1 VARPYSWF
9 RRGLAAHMN
18 PMLFHHFLDSPERHP
33 HLVPPR
39 SPFSPT
45 VTKKSPLTIAAFV
58 VHYVQGNLASQ
69 QLAAAFLP
77 YTELPI
83 KHQRSRSLWNQ
94 LLTNCKFS
102 KFFVLTFM
110 QNAGDV
116 GGILN
121 FLTPKPFALST
132 FCIHPLC
139 FANLAHSFALFC
151 TRAKLN
157 PFLFNRFRTLC
168 QKHPGVGY
176 PCATPARS
184 SGQAAPGFLSPL
196 CKLLLPN
203 VESFGRDLSC
213 V

>member
-1 VARPYSWF
+1 MSRAPGLPRTKLKRLLDGAGRDRIQIAPPAKLQAMFSLTSRTCVVQFMSGNTATSF
-9 RRGLAAHMN
+9 GVRRLPAA
-18 PMLFHHFLDSPERHP
+18 LSHP
-33 HLVPPR
+33 APPG
-39 SPFSPT
+39 
-45 VTKKSPLTIAAFV
+45 AV
-58 VHYVQGNLASQ
+58 VH
-69 QLAAAFLP
+69 
-77 YTELPI
+77 T
-83 KHQRSRSLWNQ
+83 RRRTLWNQ
-94 LLTNCKFS
+94 SHTNCKFCNS
-102 KFFVLTFM
+102 FILTFM
-110 QNAGDV
+110 QNAGGV

-121 FLTPKPFALST
+121 FLAPKPFALST

-139 FANLAHSFALFC
+139 FDTLAHSFALSC

-157 PFLFNRFRTLC
+157 RFLFNRFRTLC

-196 CKLLLPN
+196 WKLLLPN